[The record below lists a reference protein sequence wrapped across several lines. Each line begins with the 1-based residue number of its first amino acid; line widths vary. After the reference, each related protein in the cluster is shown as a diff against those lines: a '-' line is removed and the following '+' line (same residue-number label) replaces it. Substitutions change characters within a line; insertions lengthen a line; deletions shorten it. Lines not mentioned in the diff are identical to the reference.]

1 MESWIECAKTGFL
14 EADVVRWTEGIWERR
29 GPKGKRPVK
38 IGERVVI
45 AEVIDVEDSGWVTLL
60 VRDCIVKWDK
70 TDGKA
75 NYSLRVDEELRRK
88 QTTLERGGPERLPWS
103 DETAREALV
112 VEKSAERDTRLRRD
126 LSEED

>member
-1 MESWIECAKTGFL
+1 
-14 EADVVRWTEGIWERR
+14 
-29 GPKGKRPVK
+29 
-38 IGERVVI
+38 
-45 AEVIDVEDSGWVTLL
+45 VIDVEKSGWVTLL

-75 NYSLRVDEELRRK
+75 NYSLRIDEELRRK

-103 DETAREALV
+103 DESAREALV
-112 VEKSAERDTRLRRD
+112 AEKSGERDLHLRRD